1 MFSFEPITD
10 RPVRIAIVGCGR
22 ISRNHFAAL
31 NALAP
36 EVEIVGVCDTV
47 ATRFEA
53 IPWKELP
60 HVSSA
65 IPRFGRLEQML
76 EANESGSLPI
86 DAAVLATPSGL
97 HASQGMKCAR
107 SGLHVITE
115 KPMATRWQDAL
126 DLVRTCDDEQ
136 VRLFVVKQNRFN
148 PTLRLV
154 KRALDERRFGRI
166 YLVCINVFWQRPQNY
181 YDSDRWRGTWELDGG
196 ALMNQASHYVDLLDY
211 FIGPVES
218 VHAMTATLGRRI
230 EVEDTATLNVRW
242 RNGGLGSVAVTML
255 AYPKNIEGSLMILG
269 EKGTVRVGGVAVNTI
284 ERWDFAE
291 PRDWDGEIEQANY
304 DTASV
309 YGFGHLPYYR
319 NVVETLRGRTE
330 PQTDGREGL
339 RSLEVLIAAYLS
351 ARDGRTVS
359 LPLQY

>member
-1 MFSFEPITD
+1 MFTFEPITG
-10 RPVRIAIVGCGR
+10 RPIRVALVGCGR
-22 ISRNHFAAL
+22 ISRNHFTAI
-31 NALAP
+31 NALSPDLQLVA
-36 EVEIVGVCDTV
+36 VCDSV
-47 ATRFEA
+47 PARFDA
-53 IPWKELP
+53 IPWKDLP
-60 HVSSA
+60 NVSSSVA
-65 IPRFGRLEQML
+65 RYVRLEQML
-76 EANESGSLPI
+76 EAHAAGANPI
-86 DAAVLATPSGL
+86 DLAILATPSGL

-107 SGLHVITE
+107 SGVHVVTE

-126 DLVRTCDDEQ
+126 DLVRTCDEEH

-166 YLVCINVFWQRPQNY
+166 FLVGINVFWQRPQSY
-181 YDSDRWRGTWELDGG
+181 YDSDRWRGKWELDGG

-211 FIGPVES
+211 FVGPIES
-218 VHAMTATLGRRI
+218 VHAMTATLARRI

-242 RNGGLGSVAVTML
+242 RNGALGSVAVTML

-291 PRDWDGEIEQANY
+291 AKDWDGEVESANY
-304 DTASV
+304 DVASV
-309 YGFGHLPYYR
+309 YGHGHQPYYR
-319 NVVETLRGRTE
+319 NVIETMRGATE